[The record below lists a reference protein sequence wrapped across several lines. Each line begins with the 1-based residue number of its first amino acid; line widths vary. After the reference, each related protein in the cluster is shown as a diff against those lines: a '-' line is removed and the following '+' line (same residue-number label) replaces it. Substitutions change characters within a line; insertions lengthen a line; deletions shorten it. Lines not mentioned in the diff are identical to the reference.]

1 MSGGRRGA
9 RFPHPL
15 TLLIGCII
23 GAAVLTYVLPAGQYD
38 RVEDAATGRMVV
50 VAGSYQAV
58 DRNPVNLFEAF
69 VAIPVGMIDAGEIVF
84 LIFLIGGAFA
94 VVDQTGALRWG
105 VEWLVQRFRGRE
117 MMVIPVVCLA
127 FGVAGAVY
135 NMQEEIIALI
145 PPLLVLTHRLGVP
158 PMIAVSMSV
167 GPAFVGSAFSPINP
181 FQVGLAQTLA
191 ELPLGSGWQLRTV
204 FLIVAVTFW
213 IWVTLREAA
222 RMRSVPAAGAAEIA
236 LEPNPRNAVIM
247 SIVIVTFA
255 IMTYGI
261 LGLDWGFNH
270 LSALFFIMGIITG
283 VVGRLGVNGT
293 ALAYVEG
300 FKTMALAGLLI
311 GFART
316 IFIVLEQGHV
326 VDTIVYGIFTP
337 IADLPLTL
345 SALGMMVGHVG
356 LHVPIPSVTGHAVLT
371 MPLLV
376 PVSDLLGLSRQ
387 VTVLA
392 YQMGGGMCDIITPTN
407 GALLAI
413 LAAAKIGYEEW
424 FRFVA
429 KYYLAV
435 MVLGSASIVLAILLG
450 V

>member
-1 MSGGRRGA
+1 M
-9 RFPHPL
+9 
-15 TLLIGCII
+15 
-23 GAAVLTYVLPAGQYD
+23 LPAGQYD
-38 RVEDAATGRMVV
+38 RVDDPESGRSVV
-50 VAGSYQAV
+50 VPGSYHAV
-58 DRNPVNLFEAF
+58 ERDPVNLFEAF
-69 VAIPVGMIDAGEIVF
+69 VAIPVGMIDAGEVVF

-105 VEWLVQRFRGRE
+105 VEWLIGKFRGRE
-117 MMVIPVVCLA
+117 MLVVPLVCLA
-127 FGVAGAVY
+127 FAVAGAVY

-191 ELPLGSGWQLRTV
+191 ELPLGSAGVFRFV
-204 FLIVAVTFW
+204 FLVIAVGFWVAITM
-213 IWVTLREAA
+213 REAN
-222 RMRSVPAAGAAEIA
+222 RMRSAPASEAAEA
-236 LEPNPRNAVIM
+236 SLEHDWRYAAIM
-247 SIVIVTFA
+247 VLVVATFG

-270 LSALFFIMGIITG
+270 LSALFFIMGIVAG
-283 VVGRLGVNGT
+283 LMGRLGVNGT
-293 ALAYVEG
+293 ALGYVEG

-316 IFIVLEQGHV
+316 IFIVLEQGRI

-337 IADLPLTL
+337 IADLPVTL
-345 SALGMMVGHVG
+345 SALGMMVGHFG
-356 LHVPIPSVTGHAVLT
+356 LHIPIPSVTGHAVLT
-371 MPLLV
+371 MPVLV

-392 YQMGGGMCDIITPTN
+392 YQMGGGMCDLITPTN
-407 GALLAI
+407 GALMAI
-413 LAAAKIGYEEW
+413 LAAAKIGYEQW
-424 FRFVA
+424 FAFVI
-429 KYYLAV
+429 KYYLSVMALGAV
-435 MVLGSASIVLAILLG
+435 SIVAAIALG

>member
-1 MSGGRRGA
+1 MSR

-15 TLLIGCII
+15 TLLLGCII
-23 GAAVLTYVLPAGQYD
+23 AAAALTYVLPAGQYD
-38 RVEDAATGRMVV
+38 RVDDPETGRSVV
-50 VAGSYQAV
+50 VAGSYQSV
-58 DRNPVNLFEAF
+58 ERDPVNIFEAF

-105 VEWLVQRFRGRE
+105 VEWLVQKFRGRE
-117 MMVIPVVCLA
+117 MMVIPVVCVA
-127 FGVAGAVY
+127 FGTAGAVY

-145 PPLLVLTHRLGVP
+145 PPLLVLTHRLGVS

-181 FQVGLAQTLA
+181 FQVGLAQNLA
-191 ELPLGSGWQLRTV
+191 ELPLGSGWQFRTV
-204 FLIVAVTFW
+204 FLVIAVAFW
-213 IWVTLREAA
+213 IWITMSEAK
-222 RMRSVPAAGAAEIA
+222 RTGSVPASNTEEIE
-236 LEPNPRNAVIM
+236 LEQDARHVMIMAMVIL
-247 SIVIVTFA
+247 TFA
-255 IMTYGI
+255 VMTYGI
-261 LGLDWGFNH
+261 LGLEWGFNE
-270 LSALFFIMGIITG
+270 LSALFFIMGIIAG
-283 VVGRLGVNGT
+283 IIGRLGVNGT

-316 IFIVLEQGHV
+316 IFIVLDQGHV

-337 IADLPLTL
+337 VAELPLTV

-371 MPLLV
+371 MPVLT

-392 YQMGGGMCDIITPTN
+392 YQMGGGMCDLITPTN
-407 GALLAI
+407 GALMAI

-424 FRFVA
+424 FAFVWR
-429 KYYLAV
+429 YYLAI
-435 MVLGSASIVLAILLG
+435 MVLGAGSIVLAIVLG